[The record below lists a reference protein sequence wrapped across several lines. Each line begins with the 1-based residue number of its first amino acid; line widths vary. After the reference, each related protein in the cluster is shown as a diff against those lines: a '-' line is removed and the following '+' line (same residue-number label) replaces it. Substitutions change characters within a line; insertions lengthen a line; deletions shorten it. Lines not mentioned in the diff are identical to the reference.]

1 MFGTAIVGRFS
12 TLTMTRIAGGFGV
25 VAPPIAAAI
34 VLAGGWLT
42 PGYDPI
48 ARTIS
53 RLAEPGLPVASAVEL
68 AICLVGIASLGL
80 AITLGP
86 GLAVGRCLLGA
97 AGSALLVS
105 GAIRL
110 DPVSTQA
117 TTEHR
122 LATTIAMVAL
132 AAAPLACARLLGR
145 RSGWAAYGRI
155 SFAFGAVEVGMLI
168 VGLSLLPTSFTRWG
182 LWERCF
188 LALPMGWMVLV
199 SARLLSASNK
209 EPMFSSTADK
219 SSWAS
224 NVSED
229 ETMNAAAASPSS
241 RGE

>member
-1 MFGTAIVGRFS
+1 MFGTAIEKSGGQIPSKTINVTIVGRIS
-12 TLTMTRIAGGFGV
+12 TLTMASIAGGFGV

-80 AITLGP
+80 AIRLGP
-86 GLAVGRCLLGA
+86 GLTVGRCLLGA

-105 GAIRL
+105 AAIRL

-132 AAAPLACARLLGR
+132 AVAPLAWAGVLDGPPTGGF
-145 RSGWAAYGRI
+145 RSR
-155 SFAFGAVEVGMLI
+155 
-168 VGLSLLPTSFTRWG
+168 
-182 LWERCF
+182 
-188 LALPMGWMVLV
+188 
-199 SARLLSASNK
+199 SAPWRSAC
-209 EPMFSSTADK
+209 
-219 SSWAS
+219 
-224 NVSED
+224 
-229 ETMNAAAASPSS
+229 
-241 RGE
+241 